1 MAVIFDSEQIIR
13 ILCEAAGASAYG
25 SGEISINPKGGG
37 DFMKLYK
44 GGIARTKAVI
54 SASGF
59 CGRKRLLELCD
70 DAAEKLIA
78 FSGEGIIKISSPFPA
93 VIARAE
99 ENGFIRIERDIDIIY
114 RGVG

>member
-1 MAVIFDSEQIIR
+1 MTVIYDSEQLIR
-13 ILCEAAGASAYG
+13 ILADAAEAGAYG
-25 SGEISINPKGGG
+25 SGEVSVCPKGGG
-37 DFMKLYK
+37 DFLKLYK

-59 CGRKRLLELCD
+59 GGRKKLLELTD
-70 DAAEKLIA
+70 SAAKKLSD
-78 FSGEGIIKISSPFPA
+78 FSGEGIIRICSPFPA

-99 ENGFIRIERDIDIIY
+99 ENGFIRIERDIEIIF